1 MTNLTT
7 TINCL
12 AVDDEPPA
20 LSVLTQHIH
29 AVPSLN
35 LIGVCS
41 NAVEALTTI
50 QSQSIDLL
58 FLDIQMPQLLGTD
71 LIRTLKNPPRVI
83 FTTAYRKFAIEGFEL
98 NAVDYLLK
106 PISFERF
113 LMAVNRVLE
122 NVSAAVPPPSSPR
135 AWSPSPTPIASP
147 IAPIPPTDPNPLIY
161 FRADRKMQKVLLADI
176 LYIESLKDYSRI
188 VTRTKKIITK
198 QGISFI
204 EGQLPRNAFI
214 RIHRSYIVAI
224 DKIDSYTTDLIE
236 IDHQELPIGRM
247 FRHEVERTLRS

>member
-1 MTNLTT
+1 MSITT
-7 TINCL
+7 ATINCL

-20 LSVLTQHIH
+20 LSVLTQHIS
-29 AVPSLN
+29 AVPSLH
-35 LIGVCS
+35 LVGVCS
-41 NAVEALTTI
+41 NAVEALTAI
-50 QSQSIDLL
+50 RSQNIDLL

-122 NVSAAVPPPSSPR
+122 TPAPPLPLLISP
-135 AWSPSPTPIASP
+135 APAT
-147 IAPIPPTDPNPLIY
+147 PIPPADTSPLIY
-161 FRADRKMQKVLLADI
+161 FRADRKMQKVLLSDI

-188 VTRTKKIITK
+188 ITKTKKIITK

-224 DKIDSYTTDLIE
+224 DKIDSYTTELIE

>member
-1 MTNLTT
+1 M
-7 TINCL
+7 INCL

-20 LSVLTQHIH
+20 LSVLTQHIS

-35 LIGVCS
+35 LVGACS
-41 NAVEALTTI
+41 NAVEALTAI
-50 QSQSIDLL
+50 QSQNIDLL

-122 NVSAAVPPPSSPR
+122 NPPAVPT
-135 AWSPSPTPIASP
+135 PTPPLLTSP
-147 IAPIPPTDPNPLIY
+147 APQITSPDTNPLIY

-188 VTRTKKIITK
+188 VTKTKKIITK

-204 EGQLPRNAFI
+204 EGQLPRSAFI

-247 FRHEVERTLRS
+247 FRHEVERTLRL

>member
-1 MTNLTT
+1 
-7 TINCL
+7 
-12 AVDDEPPA
+12 
-20 LSVLTQHIH
+20 
-29 AVPSLN
+29 
-35 LIGVCS
+35 
-41 NAVEALTTI
+41 
-50 QSQSIDLL
+50 
-58 FLDIQMPQLLGTD
+58 MPQLLGTD

-122 NVSAAVPPPSSPR
+122 TPAPPLPLLMSP
-135 AWSPSPTPIASP
+135 APAT
-147 IAPIPPTDPNPLIY
+147 PIPPADTSPLIY
-161 FRADRKMQKVLLADI
+161 FRADRKMQKVLLSDI

-188 VTRTKKIITK
+188 ITKTKKIITK

-224 DKIDSYTTDLIE
+224 DKIDSYTTELIE

>member
-1 MTNLTT
+1 MSITT
-7 TINCL
+7 ATINCL

-20 LSVLTQHIH
+20 LSVLTQHIS

-35 LIGVCS
+35 LVGVCS
-41 NAVEALTTI
+41 NAVEALTAI
-50 QSQSIDLL
+50 RSQNIDLL

-122 NVSAAVPPPSSPR
+122 TPPAPPLSPV
-135 AWSPSPTPIASP
+135 SPTPV
-147 IAPIPPTDPNPLIY
+147 APIPPADTSPLIY
-161 FRADRKMQKVLLADI
+161 FRADRKMQKVLLSDI

-188 VTRTKKIITK
+188 ITKTKKIITK

-247 FRHEVERTLRS
+247 FRHEVERTLRP